1 MRRILAITAIITATT
16 APIEGL
22 ACSIVLPA
30 DPHDPAAVREFED
43 RMQNSAIVVLARPM
57 VIKRTPLAAA
67 GKYLTLRDT
76 YQQVVVWRVLY
87 SWKGSE
93 PGVGFQT
100 IRKIEPETPC
110 VGWDTISNYEPR
122 LLYAFGKPPYSSY
135 YSIQASGAE
144 RDLLYLQERYNP
156 VSVPEP

>member
-1 MRRILAITAIITATT
+1 MLRLLAITAIITA
-16 APIEGL
+16 AASPIEGL

-30 DPHDPAAVREFED
+30 DPHDPSEVRGFED
-43 RMQNSAIVVLARPM
+43 RMQRSAIVVLARPM

-67 GKYLTLRDT
+67 GKYLTIRDA

-100 IRKIEPETPC
+100 IRKIEPENPC
-110 VGWDTISNYEPR
+110 VGWDIISSHEPR
-122 LLYAFGKPPYSSY
+122 LLYAFGKAPYSSY
-135 YSIQASGAE
+135 YSLEASGAE